1 MEQKISK
8 EELDERVAILKKFR
22 MLLEQ
27 QRKKF
32 QEYLKVLESQEN
44 KIAEE
49 DSDSLIAHSELEAQI
64 VQGIGSLQ
72 KVIVPMQELYNK
84 SGAAFFNPKEALP
97 VSQIQ
102 DDLSK
107 LQSQVLAQNEKNRS
121 LLKVRMVQLKKQI
134 SDFRNPYRS
143 LNSIYAQKSSS
154 SGTRIQIE
162 V

>member
-8 EELDERVAILKKFR
+8 EELDERVAILKKFK

-32 QEYLKVLESQEN
+32 QEAQEN
-44 KIAEE
+44 KITEE

-84 SGAAFFNPKEALP
+84 SGAAFYNPKEALP

-102 DDLSK
+102 NDLSK

-154 SGTRIQIE
+154 AGTRIQVE

>member
-49 DSDSLIAHSELEAQI
+49 DSDSLIAHSEL
-64 VQGIGSLQ
+64 
-72 KVIVPMQELYNK
+72 YNK
-84 SGAAFFNPKEALP
+84 SGAAFYNPKEALP

>member
-49 DSDSLIAHSELEAQI
+49 DSDSLMNAI
-64 VQGIGSLQ
+64 
-72 KVIVPMQELYNK
+72 
-84 SGAAFFNPKEALP
+84 
-97 VSQIQ
+97 
-102 DDLSK
+102 K
-107 LQSQVLAQNEKNRS
+107 LQRKFNWNGIIFKES
-121 LLKVRMVQLKKQI
+121 
-134 SDFRNPYRS
+134 
-143 LNSIYAQKSSS
+143 
-154 SGTRIQIE
+154 
-162 V
+162 

>member
-84 SGAAFFNPKEALP
+84 SGAAF
-97 VSQIQ
+97 
-102 DDLSK
+102 
-107 LQSQVLAQNEKNRS
+107 
-121 LLKVRMVQLKKQI
+121 
-134 SDFRNPYRS
+134 
-143 LNSIYAQKSSS
+143 
-154 SGTRIQIE
+154 
-162 V
+162 

>member
-1 MEQKISK
+1 M
-8 EELDERVAILKKFR
+8 
-22 MLLEQ
+22 
-27 QRKKF
+27 
-32 QEYLKVLESQEN
+32 
-44 KIAEE
+44 
-49 DSDSLIAHSELEAQI
+49 IAHSELEAQI

-84 SGAAFFNPKEALP
+84 SGAAFYNPKEALP

-102 DDLSK
+102 NDLSK

-154 SGTRIQIE
+154 AGTRIQVE